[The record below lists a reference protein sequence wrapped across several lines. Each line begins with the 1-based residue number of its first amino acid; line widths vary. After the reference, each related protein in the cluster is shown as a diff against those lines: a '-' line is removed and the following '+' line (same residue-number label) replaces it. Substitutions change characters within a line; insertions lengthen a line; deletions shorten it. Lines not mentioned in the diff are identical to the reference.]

1 MTSSCRTSNLW
12 NVSDRHDGD
21 LHDQVLAEED
31 DWFATPFHEQPADT
45 DEVAWQ
51 DDVAPGPP
59 PRRYAPD
66 GLAQRQVVV
75 VLAVVAIVAVVAIG
89 ILVVRAFSGSGNTSA
104 TPPATVP
111 TTPAATTKTTTTP
124 STSTTKTTPTTT
136 TTPTT
141 GTVTSVPTD
150 ATLKAGSSGSSV
162 TALQKALTQLGY
174 QPGTAD
180 GSFGAAT
187 TQAVVAFQ
195 AAKGLTQD
203 GVAGATT
210 LAAINTALAAG

>member
-75 VLAVVAIVAVVAIG
+75 VLAVVAIG

-111 TTPAATTKTTTTP
+111 TTPAA
-124 STSTTKTTPTTT
+124 TTKTTPTTT